1 MTINSATQGRLPL
14 NPRALSAIN
23 DSSVVVPKMAGHC
36 SWPDS
41 SIGRLPLTFAP
52 IRANLMRTL
61 RHAFR
66 KAVLEGYRRG
76 AAMETTQRDDERELA
91 QAILTGTHRRP
102 SQSFGSYF
110 GPEGG
115 SCALGAA
122 YEGVYLLPHDAHDAV
137 PRRLDRFFHCLENV
151 SRRCPAG
158 CKKQIPIG
166 AMIVH
171 LNDDHRWTR
180 EQIADWLEHPPTVVQ
195 RNRAQ
200 QAG

>member
-1 MTINSATQGRLPL
+1 M
-14 NPRALSAIN
+14 
-23 DSSVVVPKMAGHC
+23 
-36 SWPDS
+36 
-41 SIGRLPLTFAP
+41 
-52 IRANLMRTL
+52 
-61 RHAFR
+61 
-66 KAVLEGYRRG
+66 
-76 AAMETTQRDDERELA
+76 
-91 QAILTGTHRRP
+91 
-102 SQSFGSYF
+102 
-110 GPEGG
+110 
-115 SCALGAA
+115 GAA
-122 YEGVYLLPHDAHDAV
+122 YEGVYLLPHDAHDAM

>member
-1 MTINSATQGRLPL
+1 VFG
-14 NPRALSAIN
+14 
-23 DSSVVVPKMAGHC
+23 AGQA
-36 SWPDS
+36 
-41 SIGRLPLTFAP
+41 IGRSPLTCAP
-52 IRANLMRTL
+52 IRANLMATL

-66 KAVLEGYRRG
+66 KTWTGDWRG
-76 AAMETTQRDDERELA
+76 AAMESTQRDDERELA
-91 QAILTGTHRRP
+91 QAILTGAHRRP

-180 EQIADWLEHPPTVVQ
+180 EQIADWLEHPPTAVQ
-195 RNRAQ
+195 RNRSQ
-200 QAG
+200 QSG

>member
-1 MTINSATQGRLPL
+1 
-14 NPRALSAIN
+14 
-23 DSSVVVPKMAGHC
+23 
-36 SWPDS
+36 
-41 SIGRLPLTFAP
+41 
-52 IRANLMRTL
+52 
-61 RHAFR
+61 
-66 KAVLEGYRRG
+66 
-76 AAMETTQRDDERELA
+76 MESTTRDDERELA
-91 QAILTGTHRRP
+91 QAILTGAHRRP

-122 YEGVYLLPHDAHDAV
+122 YEGVYLLPHDVHDAM
-137 PRRLDRFFHCLENV
+137 PQRLDRFFHCLENV

-180 EQIADWLEHPPTVVQ
+180 EQIADWLEHPPTSVQ
-195 RNRAQ
+195 RNRPERQ
-200 QAG
+200 G